1 MFDDVVSDRAQR
13 GAKPSGLVT
22 CVRNGGNHQGQT
34 EMLCKSHAL
43 YTVHPDLLIVLLVHV
58 DSPGGL
64 ENSLFL
70 LELFF
75 WKRRKSWNFRFR
87 FEGFATHCSVYG
99 HFLLVH
105 GAGWFW
111 GCTGWFNENH
121 HTLVLSMMWIHG
133 VKRQW
138 WWWWWSSLLPP
149 SLITTI
155 KYMYIYIN
163 IHYYCYY
170 DRYYPFSFRYS
181 LPWSVT
187 WLENPPFS
195 SMSFPA
201 NYPPP
206 CSGSGI
212 SSCLPCLISRGYDSC
227 RCIVLVHVSQ
237 VSPLVAG
244 SCICGLCGLYRLLL
258 CFYNSDSSMM
268 FGDIPTTQPWERDRI
283 FALVPRPDAGD
294 LGYWQWQHI
303 QTVSGDDSLTFWWAK
318 TC

>member
-34 EMLCKSHAL
+34 ELLCKSHAL

-75 WKRRKSWNFRFR
+75 WKRRKSWNFRFC

-138 WWWWWSSLLPP
+138 WWSWWWWSSLLPP

-155 KYMYIYIN
+155 KYMYIYILTYITTVTMIVIIRFPFDIASRDQSHGWK
-163 IHYYCYY
+163 IH
-170 DRYYPFSFRYS
+170 P
-181 LPWSVT
+181 SVR
-187 WLENPPFS
+187 W
-195 SMSFPA
+195 
-201 NYPPP
+201 
-206 CSGSGI
+206 
-212 SSCLPCLISRGYDSC
+212 
-227 RCIVLVHVSQ
+227 VSQ
-237 VSPLVAG
+237 RTIHLHVAVRGFPVACHVWFPEGMILVVA
-244 SCICGLCGLYRLLL
+244 
-258 CFYNSDSSMM
+258 
-268 FGDIPTTQPWERDRI
+268 
-283 FALVPRPDAGD
+283 
-294 LGYWQWQHI
+294 
-303 QTVSGDDSLTFWWAK
+303 
-318 TC
+318 